1 MRENFS
7 YATQPLMK
15 FKLVLFL
22 IMGFVI
28 IHGYP
33 GKAISGEKTEEEK
46 DRLLVVPLKAKKG
59 IDQEEAS
66 VLTDI
71 LSVEIIRS
79 DLFTVLNRDDM
90 KAILSEKEFELAM
103 GCDEDNI
110 CLLQN
115 VAKLAVNK
123 VIAGSIGMLGKKYIV
138 SIKLINKDGQTERML
153 KESCSCPIE
162 DLEKT
167 IETISYRFLKNLGGK
182 VQDGSIRAESMPRG
196 AKIYLDGDNIG
207 TTPDSIR
214 HIVPGT
220 YVVKTDDKVKIHCTV
235 SLKDGTVFQNTRPGK
250 PLEFIVGNEQMPRGL
265 ERAVKGMKLNE
276 KKKVTVEANDAYG
289 KRDEGLVMKFV
300 RADLPENFVPVIGKT
315 IKIQELG
322 GTIVN
327 VDEVHVFLDCNHPL
341 AGKDVI
347 FDIRVVG
354 IE

>member
-1 MRENFS
+1 LINEGDKMRENFS

-33 GKAISGEKTEEEK
+33 GKAISGEKT
-46 DRLLVVPLKAKKG
+46 
-59 IDQEEAS
+59 
-66 VLTDI
+66 
-71 LSVEIIRS
+71 
-79 DLFTVLNRDDM
+79 
-90 KAILSEKEFELAM
+90 
-103 GCDEDNI
+103 
-110 CLLQN
+110 
-115 VAKLAVNK
+115 
-123 VIAGSIGMLGKKYIV
+123 
-138 SIKLINKDGQTERML
+138 
-153 KESCSCPIE
+153 
-162 DLEKT
+162 
-167 IETISYRFLKNLGGK
+167 
-182 VQDGSIRAESMPRG
+182 
-196 AKIYLDGDNIG
+196 
-207 TTPDSIR
+207 
-214 HIVPGT
+214 
-220 YVVKTDDKVKIHCTV
+220 VVKTDDKVKIHCTV

-250 PLEFIVGNEQMPRGL
+250 PLEFTVGHEQMPRGL

>member
-33 GKAISGEKTEEEK
+33 GKAISGEKT
-46 DRLLVVPLKAKKG
+46 
-59 IDQEEAS
+59 
-66 VLTDI
+66 
-71 LSVEIIRS
+71 
-79 DLFTVLNRDDM
+79 
-90 KAILSEKEFELAM
+90 
-103 GCDEDNI
+103 
-110 CLLQN
+110 
-115 VAKLAVNK
+115 
-123 VIAGSIGMLGKKYIV
+123 
-138 SIKLINKDGQTERML
+138 
-153 KESCSCPIE
+153 
-162 DLEKT
+162 
-167 IETISYRFLKNLGGK
+167 
-182 VQDGSIRAESMPRG
+182 
-196 AKIYLDGDNIG
+196 
-207 TTPDSIR
+207 
-214 HIVPGT
+214 
-220 YVVKTDDKVKIHCTV
+220 VVKTDDKVKVHCTV

-250 PLEFIVGNEQMPRGL
+250 PLEFTVGNEQMPRGL

-276 KKKVTVEANDAYG
+276 KKKVAVEAKDAYG

-327 VDEVHVFLDCNHPL
+327 VDEIHVFLDCNHPL
-341 AGKDVI
+341 AGEDVI